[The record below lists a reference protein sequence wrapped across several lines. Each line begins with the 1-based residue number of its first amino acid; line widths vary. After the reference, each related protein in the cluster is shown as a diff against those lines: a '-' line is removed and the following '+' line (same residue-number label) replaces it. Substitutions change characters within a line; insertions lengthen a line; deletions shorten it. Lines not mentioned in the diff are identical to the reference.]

1 MGSYGLLGKQLSHSF
16 SPFIHGEL
24 GGYEYQL
31 YEKTPDELDSF
42 FADGKF
48 HGINVTIPYKKDV
61 IQYCQSLS
69 KAAQTIGSVNTIIR
83 RPEGTF
89 HGDNTDYYGFAYLL
103 DKTKA
108 NFFDGKTIILG
119 GGGSSLTVQ
128 AVLRDRN
135 SQKNM
140 NSQESTNSQED
151 TNSQKGTSSQKDTNL
166 QEIVIISRGGNDNYE
181 NIHKHYDA
189 NVIINTTPVGMYPN
203 NGLSPIDLK
212 MFRNCQTVIDLIY
225 NPAKTELL
233 LQADELGIENHN
245 GLSMLVAQAKKAAEL
260 FTNTVI
266 DDSKLEEI
274 ISKIYN
280 KTRNIVL
287 IGMPGCGKTTIGKA
301 LSDKTGRKFV
311 DSDDMIV
318 ETAGKPIP
326 DIFAEDGEDAFR
338 KIETDVLKTLCKDSG
353 LIIATGGGIVTRP
366 ENRNIIRQNG
376 VVVYLDRRIKDLP
389 ISCRPLSM
397 RDGIEALAATRL
409 PLYEKWSDV
418 RLSAND
424 IKQVVDELHNIT
436 NNRRPPAKR

>member
-1 MGSYGLLGKQLSHSF
+1 MGSYGLLGKRLSHSF

-24 GGYEYQL
+24 GDYEYQL
-31 YEKTPDELDSF
+31 YEKAPDELDSF
-42 FADGKF
+42 FADSKF

-69 KAAQTIGSVNTIIR
+69 KAAQTIGSVNTIVR
-83 RPEGTF
+83 RPDGTY

-103 DKTKA
+103 NKTKA
-108 NFFDGKTIILG
+108 NFSDGKTIILG
-119 GGGSSLTVQ
+119 GGGSSLTVE

-135 SQKNM
+135 
-140 NSQESTNSQED
+140 
-151 TNSQKGTSSQKDTNL
+151 SQKDTNL
-166 QEIVIISRGGNDNYE
+166 QEIVIISRGGNNNYE

-189 NVIINTTPVGMYPN
+189 KVIINTTPVGMYPN

-274 ISKIYN
+274 ISKIHN

-301 LSDKTGRKFV
+301 LAEKTGRKFV

-318 ETAGKPIP
+318 ETAGKSIP
-326 DIFAEDGEDAFR
+326 DIFAEDGEDVFR

-366 ENRNIIRQNG
+366 ENKNIIRQNS
-376 VVVYLDRRIKDLP
+376 VVVYLDRDIRDLP
-389 ISCRPLSM
+389 ISGRPLSM
-397 RDGIEALAATRL
+397 RDGIEALATVRL
-409 PLYEKWSDV
+409 PLYENWSDI
-418 RLSAND
+418 RLSANY
-424 IKQVVDELHNIT
+424 IEQAVDELHNIT
-436 NNRRPPAKR
+436 DNRCPPSKW

>member
-1 MGSYGLLGKQLSHSF
+1 MGSYGLLGKRLSHSF

-24 GGYEYQL
+24 GDYEYQL
-31 YEKTPDELDSF
+31 YEKAPDELDSF
-42 FADGKF
+42 FADSKF

-69 KAAQTIGSVNTIIR
+69 KAAQTIGSVNTIVR
-83 RPEGTF
+83 RPDGTY

-103 DKTKA
+103 NKTKA
-108 NFFDGKTIILG
+108 NFSDGKTIILG
-119 GGGSSLTVQ
+119 GGGSSLTVE

-135 SQKNM
+135 
-140 NSQESTNSQED
+140 
-151 TNSQKGTSSQKDTNL
+151 SQKDTNL
-166 QEIVIISRGGNDNYE
+166 QEIVIISRGGNNNYE

-189 NVIINTTPVGMYPN
+189 KVIINTTPVGMYPN

-274 ISKIYN
+274 ISKIHN

-301 LSDKTGRKFV
+301 LAEKTGRKFV

-318 ETAGKPIP
+318 ETAGKSIP
-326 DIFAEDGEDAFR
+326 DIFAEDGEDVFR
-338 KIETDVLKTLCKDSG
+338 KIETDVLKALCKDSG

-366 ENRNIIRQNG
+366 ENKNIIRQNS
-376 VVVYLDRRIKDLP
+376 VVVYLDRDIRDLP
-389 ISCRPLSM
+389 ISGRPLSM
-397 RDGIEALAATRL
+397 RDGIEALATVRL
-409 PLYEKWSDV
+409 PLYENWSDI
-418 RLSAND
+418 RLSANY
-424 IKQVVDELHNIT
+424 IEQAVDELHNIT
-436 NNRRPPAKR
+436 DNRCPPSKW